1 MPIEEKEPKN
11 LTPDDRDFQDSAHQK
26 CPQCNAAVEM
36 DAQFCHNCGY
46 SLASLRTTAPVA
58 PVSMATPDPAIE
70 KGIRQ
75 ARTTLLVV
83 AIIQIFSGLIFVA
96 MQSQDTFAIA
106 GVFIVSAVFFALWF
120 WAKRNPLPATITG
133 LITFVTLHVA
143 EAMIDPRQIYQG
155 IIMKIL
161 VVSFLAKGVSAAI
174 NYRNMQKQITNGPTA
189 HP

>member
-1 MPIEEKEPKN
+1 MPIEEQEPKN
-11 LTPDDRDFQDSAHQK
+11 LTPQDSELQDSTNQK
-26 CPQCNAAVEM
+26 CPKCSAVTEM
-36 DAQFCHNCGY
+36 DAQFCHNCGHPLD
-46 SLASLRTTAPVA
+46 SLHAKAAIAPS
-58 PVSMATPDPAIE
+58 PVPIPDPAIE

-96 MQSQDTFAIA
+96 IQSQDTFAIA
-106 GVFIVSAVFFALWF
+106 GVFVVSAVFFALWF
-120 WAKRNPLPATITG
+120 WAKKNALPATITG
-133 LITFVTLHVA
+133 LVTFVTLHVA

-161 VVSFLAKGVSAAI
+161 VVTFLAKGVGAAI
-174 NYRNMQKQITNGPTA
+174 NYRNAQKQIKNGQTA